1 MHVESLTFFN
11 FAYGSNMSSTRLR
24 ARVPS
29 ARVIGRAA
37 LHGYQLVWDKVGT
50 DGSGKCDVV
59 ASGAP
64 DAVVHGVVYAIA
76 QSEKPALDRAEG
88 LGNGYDERQVV
99 IEVNGTPHV
108 ATMYYATRKDAALKP
123 YSWYKAHVLAGAS
136 EHELPP
142 AYITA
147 LEAAE
152 AMQDPDAS
160 RHELET
166 RRSIPASRAI
176 GTLTK
181 DRPELTTGSQ
191 SVPTI
196 YKLTIQSFRGI
207 KDLTWRPAPGVNLI
221 LGGGDV
227 GKTTILDAISLLL
240 SPTNSAS
247 VLDSDYNLRD
257 EEAEFSIEAVM
268 ALPSGGGIN
277 HLTKP
282 SWPWNWD
289 GRDAVVPAHD
299 DESGETASEEVYV
312 LRVRGTAD
320 LELSYEIVQPSGI
333 TETLPVSFRRK
344 IGLVR
349 LSGDDRND
357 RDLRLVQ
364 GSALDRL
371 LTDKGLRSRMARK
384 LAENDVWSELSDDAR
399 KALSDLDDA
408 FRKRKLPDDL
418 DIAVTGGQGPSI
430 ASLVGLTAKR
440 QTVQLPLS
448 SWGAGTRRLS
458 ALAIAEQI
466 QGGNPITVV
475 DEVERGLEPY
485 RQRILMARLQG
496 VTSQAFITT
505 HSPAVISAGAKASL
519 WYLDQTGRLGK
530 LAGAKV
536 ARLRATDPDSFLAR
550 LTVVAEGITEV
561 GFVRSL
567 LAKALSSELQPLGFH
582 VADGGGHDTTIEL
595 LESLS
600 EGGMQ
605 FGGFA
610 DNENRHPTRWADV
623 QKQLGPLLFRWKSG
637 DIESN
642 LVDSLADHQIETFIT
657 DPDDE
662 RTGRRLRSLAMR
674 LKIEQKDFASIK
686 AAAGSEFKRFIKE
699 AAGGKVPEGTLE
711 AEKKTYSKQTQ
722 DWFKTERG
730 GSELAGKLFGLGV
743 WPALKVQ
750 LLPFCNAVRAVA
762 GLPAL
767 EDLLP

>member
-1 MHVESLTFFN
+1 MTT
-11 FAYGSNMSSTRLR
+11 SS
-24 ARVPS
+24 P
-29 ARVIGRAA
+29 
-37 LHGYQLVWDKVGT
+37 
-50 DGSGKCDVV
+50 
-59 ASGAP
+59 
-64 DAVVHGVVYAIA
+64 
-76 QSEKPALDRAEG
+76 
-88 LGNGYDERQVV
+88 
-99 IEVNGTPHV
+99 
-108 ATMYYATRKDAALKP
+108 
-123 YSWYKAHVLAGAS
+123 
-136 EHELPP
+136 
-142 AYITA
+142 
-147 LEAAE
+147 
-152 AMQDPDAS
+152 
-160 RHELET
+160 
-166 RRSIPASRAI
+166 
-176 GTLTK
+176 
-181 DRPELTTGSQ
+181 

-196 YKLTIQSFRGI
+196 YKLTIQRYRGI
-207 KDLTWRPAPGVNLI
+207 KHLSWRPARGVNLI

-227 GKTTILDAISLLL
+227 GKTTILDAINLLL

-277 HLTKP
+277 QLTKP
-282 SWPWNWD
+282 SWPWNWN
-289 GRDAVVPAHD
+289 GLDAIVPAHD
-299 DESGETASEEVYV
+299 ENSAPTGEEVYV
-312 LRVRGTAD
+312 LRVRGTPD
-320 LELSYEIVQPSGI
+320 LELSYEIVQPSGT
-333 TETLPVSFRRK
+333 TETLPVSFRRA

-371 LTDKGLRSRMARK
+371 LTDKGLRSRMASK
-384 LAENDVWSELSDDAR
+384 LAENDVRSELSDDAR
-399 KALSDLDDA
+399 QALTDLDDA

-440 QTVQLPLS
+440 ETVQLPLS

-485 RQRILMARLQG
+485 RQRILMARLQAA
-496 VTSQAFITT
+496 TSQAFITT
-505 HSPAVISAGAKASL
+505 HSPAAISAAAKASL
-519 WYLDQTGRLGK
+519 WYMDQTGGLGQ
-530 LAGAKV
+530 LTGAKV
-536 ARLRATDPDSFLAR
+536 AKLRADDPDAFLAR
-550 LTVVAEGITEV
+550 LTVVAEGVTEV

-567 LAKALSSELQPLGFH
+567 LTMALASELQPFGFH

-595 LESLS
+595 LKSLS
-600 EGGMQ
+600 KAGMQ

-610 DNENRHPTRWADV
+610 DEEGRHSGSWDEV
-623 QKQLGPLLFRWKSG
+623 QKRLGPLLFRWESG

-642 LVDSLADHQIETFIT
+642 IVDALADDRIEAFIT
-657 DPDDE
+657 DPEDE

-674 LKIEQKDFASIK
+674 LKIGPKDFASIK

-699 AAGGKVPEGTLE
+699 AAGGTVPEGTPE
-711 AEKKTYSKQTQ
+711 AEKKTYSKQSQ

-730 GSELAGKLFGLGV
+730 GRELAAKLFGLGV

-750 LLPFCNAVRAVA
+750 LLPFCNAVRAAA
-762 GLPAL
+762 GLPPL
-767 EDLLP
+767 EDLSS